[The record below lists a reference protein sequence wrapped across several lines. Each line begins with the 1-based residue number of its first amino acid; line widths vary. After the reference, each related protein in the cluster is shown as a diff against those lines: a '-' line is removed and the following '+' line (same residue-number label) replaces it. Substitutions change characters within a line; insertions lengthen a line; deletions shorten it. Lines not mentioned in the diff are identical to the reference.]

1 MIKRYNPDKDKGLT
15 KEQVSERIRDNLV
28 NFNTN
33 VKTKTAK
40 EIILENTVTLFNIIN
55 VILAV
60 AIIAVG
66 SYKNLG
72 FLLII
77 VLNTVISTFQELH
90 SKSVID
96 KLSVVSASKIKV
108 LREGK
113 EEELNLDEIVLDD
126 IILLELGNQVVTD
139 AVIISGMVEV
149 DESFITG
156 ESDTLTKKNRRYAF
170 IR

>member
-96 KLSVVSASKIKV
+96 KLSVVSASKIK
-108 LREGK
+108 
-113 EEELNLDEIVLDD
+113 EIGRAHV
-126 IILLELGNQVVTD
+126 
-139 AVIISGMVEV
+139 
-149 DESFITG
+149 
-156 ESDTLTKKNRRYAF
+156 
-170 IR
+170 

>member
-1 MIKRYNPDKDKGLT
+1 MIKRYNPEKDKGLT
-15 KEQVSERIRDNLV
+15 KEQASERIRDNLV

-126 IILLELGNQVVTD
+126 VILLELGNQVVTD
-139 AVIISGMVEV
+139 AVIISGIVEV

-156 ESDTLTKKNRRYAF
+156 ERYAF